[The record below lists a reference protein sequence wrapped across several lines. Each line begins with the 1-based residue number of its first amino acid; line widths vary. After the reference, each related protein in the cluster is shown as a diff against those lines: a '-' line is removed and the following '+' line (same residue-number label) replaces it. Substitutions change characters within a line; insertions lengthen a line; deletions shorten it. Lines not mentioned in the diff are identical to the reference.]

1 MDSEKAELDSHL
13 SGKQHTVNITK
24 EKRPLSSCGKESV
37 IRTKRGRPTKRQ
49 ALMEKGVKA

>member
-13 SGKQHTVNITK
+13 SGKQHPVNITK

-37 IRTKRGRPTKRQ
+37 IRTKRGRPTN
-49 ALMEKGVKA
+49 VKH